1 MTAGISLDGVTRRY
15 DLENRAVVALRGI
28 SHFID
33 RGSFTVVVGQS
44 GCGKT
49 TLLRVLAG
57 LETQD
62 DGRIRF
68 YDENRL
74 VGRKDFG
81 LGMVFQE
88 PRLMPWLTVEE
99 NIAFGIRD
107 RLAAAAVDQRV
118 KDLLALLGLEEF
130 RRAYPRQISGGMAQR
145 TALGRTLAFDPE
157 VILMD
162 EPFGALD
169 YFTRRTLQLEMIRLH
184 ERTGKTFLLVTHD
197 VEEALAMGQEILVL
211 DRGIITEKLIIPFPR
226 PRDTGETTFQPLR
239 KRILGAISG
248 KDVTSRQDGQPA
260 PPGIPEPG

>member
-1 MTAGISLDGVTRRY
+1 MTAGISLEGVTRHY
-15 DLENRAVVALRGI
+15 ELENRTVTALRGI
-28 SHFID
+28 THFID

-62 DGRIRF
+62 EGAIRF
-68 YDENRL
+68 FDGNRI
-74 VGRKDFG
+74 VDRQAYG
-81 LGMVFQE
+81 LGIVFQE

-99 NIAFGIRD
+99 NISFGIRD
-107 RLAAAAVDQRV
+107 RLDEPEVTRRVDE
-118 KDLLALLGLEEF
+118 LLTLLNLEGF

-169 YFTRRTLQLEMIRLH
+169 YFTRRTLQDEMIRLH
-184 ERTGKTFLLVTHD
+184 ERTGKTFLFVTHD

-211 DRGIITEKLIIPFPR
+211 DGGIITEKVTVTLRR
-226 PRDTGETTFQPLR
+226 PRDTGDGSFQPLR
-239 KRILGAISG
+239 RRILGAISG
-248 KDVTSRQDGQPA
+248 SKVEAGTSTTSPR
-260 PPGIPEPG
+260 